1 MNINLTLVIQG
12 IAFFATAWLV
22 MKFGWPHII
31 AAIEERQKK
40 IAEGLAAAEEGKRAL
55 ASASEKQDQVIREA
69 RSEAAGIRDRAEKEY
84 AAIVDKAKGDAIAEG
99 NRQKAI
105 AVAEIETEAHRAR
118 EALSKQV
125 AELAVKGAERLV
137 RKEIDAAAHKQLLD
151 DLIAEIAK

>member
-12 IAFFATAWLV
+12 LAFFATAWLV

-69 RSEAAGIRDRAEKEY
+69 RGEAAGIRDRAEKEY
-84 AAIVDKAKGDAIAEG
+84 AAILDKAKGDAIAEG

>member
-12 IAFFATAWLV
+12 LAFFATAWLV

-55 ASASEKQDQVIREA
+55 ANASEKQDQVIREA
-69 RSEAAGIRDRAEKEY
+69 RTEAAGIRDRAEKEY

>member
-55 ASASEKQDQVIREA
+55 ASASEKQDQVVREA